1 MNSKALLLAVAA
13 IALAAGV
20 LLMLSGLDT
29 ARTDSLV
36 TVLNYDPP
44 GFPYT
49 LIILKAGPAR
59 EYENVGFLEPGASV
73 TAIARDEA
81 GGWLLLDE
89 PRAWVSV
96 TAGEVYG
103 SIDALP
109 VSTEV
114 FTLTPRSEVTATN
127 PTDGQPV
134 ERRLGPGEGF
144 EVIGTIEP
152 GTTVRVTARSDDDA
166 WLMTD
171 ATGWT
176 RTADLD
182 VAGDLGDLPALHI
195 TP

>member
-1 MNSKALLLAVAA
+1 VNSKALLFALAA
-13 IALAAGV
+13 IALSAGV
-20 LLMLSGLDT
+20 LLMLSGLEVT
-29 ARTDSLV
+29 STESLV

-49 LIILKAGPAR
+49 LIVLKAGPAR
-59 EYENVGFLEPGASV
+59 EYENIGFLEPGASV

-96 TAGEVYG
+96 AAGEVTG

-109 VSTEV
+109 TSAEV
-114 FTLTPRSEVTATN
+114 FSPDPSPAVTATN
-127 PTDGQPV
+127 PADGQPV
-134 ERRLGPGEGF
+134 ERRMGPGEGF

-152 GTTVRVTARSDDDA
+152 GATVQVTARSDDDA

-176 RTADLD
+176 RADDLD
-182 VAGDLGDLPALHI
+182 VTGDIDDLPALHI
-195 TP
+195 AP